1 MSFSK
6 EVKDELSKQIS
17 LPRHCQLAELA
28 AIIYFNGMII
38 KDFSGNY
45 QIKVQTENESVAR
58 KYFTLLIKAFN
69 IYTDIGEQARTY
81 LVTVK
86 DPKDAVAIL
95 GGIKYFSKEE
105 SGLNRVN
112 PMLLKSACCRRAFL
126 RGAYL
131 AIGSMSAPEK
141 SYHLEFVCS
150 REESAEQIRDILL
163 GFSIEAKI
171 IIRKKYYVVYIK
183 EGAGIVDALNVME
196 AHVLLM
202 EFENLRIVKEVRN
215 SVNRRV
221 NCETAN
227 ISKTVNA
234 ASKQMEDIILIQEQ
248 MGLDSLP
255 VSLAEMAEV
264 RLMYP
269 EATLNELGQY
279 LNPPVGKSGV
289 NHRLR
294 KLGELADKIR
304 N

>member
-1 MSFSK
+1 MQHRITSYNVCYTK
-6 EVKDELSKQIS
+6 
-17 LPRHCQLAELA
+17 
-28 AIIYFNGMII
+28 
-38 KDFSGNY
+38 
-45 QIKVQTENESVAR
+45 
-58 KYFTLLIKAFN
+58 LL
-69 IYTDIGEQARTY
+69 R
-81 LVTVK
+81 
-86 DPKDAVAIL
+86 
-95 GGIKYFSKEE
+95 
-105 SGLNRVN
+105 
-112 PMLLKSACCRRAFL
+112 
-126 RGAYL
+126 
-131 AIGSMSAPEK
+131 EK

-234 ASKQMEDIILIQEQ
+234 ASKQMEDIMLIQEQ

-255 VSLAEMAEV
+255 VALAEMAEV
-264 RLMYP
+264 RLLYP

-279 LNPPVGKSGV
+279 LNPPVGKSGSYNFV
-289 NHRLR
+289 
-294 KLGELADKIR
+294 
-304 N
+304 